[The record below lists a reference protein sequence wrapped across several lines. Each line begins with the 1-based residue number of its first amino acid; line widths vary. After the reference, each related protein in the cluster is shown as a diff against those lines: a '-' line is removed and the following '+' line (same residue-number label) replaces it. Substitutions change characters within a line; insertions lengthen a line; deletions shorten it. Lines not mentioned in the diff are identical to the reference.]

1 MAGIGFRLREFVDAG
16 TYIGEMK
23 GYAFAILICA
33 GPWLITVAAL
43 GTISAM
49 GARLQA
55 DLTLFQVSLV
65 YTYAFSLIISG
76 LFQFTITRYMADK
89 IFARD
94 RSAQLPTLMGAL
106 SLLILIQMPLAIL
119 FYAKTQATLAFRLGG
134 ITLFMT
140 IGAIWLTLVFLG
152 VVRVYMRIIHCFAIG
167 SAVSVIGT
175 LGAGFLYRTPGA
187 LLWGFTLGQ
196 FLLLAGLLGTLLA
209 EFEIGRGPD
218 YGFLEYYR
226 RYVYL
231 APCGVLFYLGT
242 WGDEMLYWFAGPG
255 QQAAPDWFYVYNAYD
270 VAGFLAQL
278 TTLPA
283 IALFFVRAETI
294 FYEGY
299 RGYYDGIVQK
309 LSLAGLRERKAAI
322 YRAIREGLRAILIWQ
337 GFTTFA
343 AAAFPEQV
351 FRFAGLSPETVAYV
365 RVQTLTALFVSL
377 FLVTMIVMMYF
388 EFYREAF
395 MSCLVLFVTN
405 VVKTVWTLH
414 LGPQAYG
421 IGALGSGV
429 VGWVVAALLLARG
442 LRNLEFL
449 TFVKQP
455 VSSQLAYDPALRASP
470 QGFGRYVIRG
480 GQTLAAVVLVSL
492 ALLAGAPAK
501 AWAADPTPILVL
513 FKGSEGATAQDNEF
527 RLFAESHARA
537 LGFTPTYR
545 DIDQSLPDEAEMA
558 RYHAV
563 VSWYRGPIM
572 TRAAEYTPWLV
583 RQLFARRKVVILGS
597 FGAYSPD
604 GKTWFGPEVL
614 NRFFLP
620 FGLEFR
626 GNWTDK
632 GEQLA
637 VVAKDAPMVEAE
649 VPLDLT
655 KINHYFQFRSIHPKN
670 QAYLVV
676 RRTDLPD
683 SDSALVVRTPLG
695 GLALESYLYV
705 QVPTGYQMRLDLRRF
720 LGAVLPGEVA
730 AADLPA
736 RRALGLLKRGESPV
750 PAESF
755 LNRYLFRPL
764 FDLGYWLDFHYVDDG
779 FPSPEAMRPYQA
791 IVTWFQT
798 ADMLEGIAYPGWL
811 ARQIIEGRK
820 VVILGNYGAFKS
832 VRQTPTMQID
842 WWNAW
847 RDTNSFFYP
856 FGLEFAGDW
865 IGDPK
870 ILKIAE
876 KDPAMV
882 EAEIPLRRE
891 DLKHYYRW
899 KSVHPENKSF
909 LVVDREDRPDGK
921 SSFVVRTPYG
931 CMAFE
936 GYLFHWDEQAK
947 ALKFRLNIPA
957 FLRECLTYQARARFV
972 PPTLVTHDE
981 LAAEIRQKPRPA
993 TLPPQLPVVTVPPS
1007 AGPESKRHVLALYKR
1022 SEGPPPEP
1030 GEPEVD
1036 FIKHRPPWGPLRTYA
1051 EIILNHLGLIVEHWD
1066 ADKGLPPA
1074 EDMDKY
1080 RGVIAWF
1087 STSTM
1092 PDALGYAKWVQAQIA
1107 QGRRF
1112 VILGDPGASVDR
1124 NSEVR
1129 VRAPEAIFE
1138 ALGFRYRRFVG
1149 GPRKP
1154 VQVMKKVADIVE
1166 FERPLD
1172 LGEISPFDYTVQATA
1187 ADAKVYLTVSQRRDA
1202 RSDVVA
1208 TTPRG
1213 GIALHDFAMFFP
1225 KADPKVEQQL
1235 RARLGLGPAKVW
1247 LADTAKGPAA
1257 EGAAAK
1263 VDAREAQS
1271 AAMHGAPSEK
1281 GPSSQWRIDPFRFFA
1296 EALGIENA
1304 PRPDVT
1310 TLNGQRIFYSHIDG
1324 DGLIGISK
1332 IDRSTFAGEFVR
1344 DELLKRFNLPVSAS
1358 IVTRDIEVGGTP
1370 TYNKPLALARSILAL
1385 ENVEPA
1391 SHTYSHPFEWQIG
1404 TLDVRWENGKWVV
1417 GRLLPD
1423 LTKEIHAS
1431 VQFIDRNLVPPGK
1444 RTEILLWSGA
1454 TNPGPEALQATVEA
1468 GVKNMNGGDPI
1479 FDDEHPSVSNLAPL
1493 SLRFGAYWQIHIS
1506 ASADFIYTDGW
1517 TRNFGAQKK
1526 VIQHFERTEK
1536 PRRLYPVNLYYHF
1549 YSGDQREG
1557 VDALAAAY
1565 QYGLDHQVAP
1575 LFTSQYASIVED
1587 FLATRIVPRA
1597 DGGWEIYNGGAMR
1610 TVRFDG
1616 TTRVPDLE
1624 RSRGVL
1630 GYTRVNDALYVHLDE
1645 GPAHEIHLTTDPPRR
1660 PYLRAATHYV
1670 ENWRRGERQV
1680 SFLARGLGPAR
1691 FVVAGLEPG
1700 GQYQVKVTRTGGGP
1714 TEALL
1719 QQTMRTDAAGDLV
1732 ITTEFRGYRGQYRI
1746 DIQGAAR

>member
-43 GTISAM
+43 GMISAL

-55 DLTLFQVSLV
+55 ELSLFQVSLV

-76 LFQFTITRYMADK
+76 VFQFTITRYMADK
-89 IFARD
+89 IFGRD
-94 RSAQLPTLMGAL
+94 RSAQLPTLTGAL
-106 SLLILIQMPLAIL
+106 SLLILIQLPLASL
-119 FYAKTQATLAFRLGG
+119 FYAKIQASPAFRLAG

-152 VVRVYMRIIHCFAIG
+152 VVRAYMRIIHCFIMG
-167 SAVSVIGT
+167 SAVSVVGT
-175 LGAGFLYRTPGA
+175 LGAAFLYRSPGA

-196 FLLLAGLLGTLLA
+196 FVLLAGLLGTLLA
-209 EFEIGRGPD
+209 EFEIGSGPD

-226 RYVYL
+226 RYPYL
-231 APCGVLFYLGT
+231 APCGILFYLGT
-242 WGDEMLYWFAGPG
+242 WADEMLYWFFGPG
-255 QQAAPDWFYVYNAYD
+255 GQAAPDWFYVYNPYD

-283 IALFFVRAETI
+283 IALFFVRTETI

-299 RGYYDGIVQK
+299 RGFYDGIVQK
-309 LSLAGLRERKAAI
+309 LPLAGLQERKAAI
-322 YRAIREGLRAILIWQ
+322 YRALRQGLRAILIWQ
-337 GFTTFA
+337 GVTTFA
-343 AAAFPEQV
+343 AAAFPEKV
-351 FRFAGLSPETVAYV
+351 FRFAGLSAEAKAYV
-365 RVQTLTALFVSL
+365 RVQTLSALFVSL
-377 FLVTMIVMMYF
+377 FLVTMIIMMYF

-395 MSCLVLFVTN
+395 LSGAVLAAAN
-405 VVKTVWTLH
+405 VAGTVWTLSA
-414 LGPQAYG
+414 GPLTYG
-421 IGALGSGV
+421 LGALASGAV
-429 VGWVVAALLLARG
+429 SWAVAALFLARG

-480 GQTLAAVVLVSL
+480 GQTLAALVLVTL
-492 ALLAGAPAK
+492 AVLASTPARVR
-501 AWAADPTPILVL
+501 AAEPTPILVL
-513 FKGSEGATAQDNEF
+513 FKGSEGATAQNNEF
-527 RLFAESHARA
+527 HLFAEAHARA

-545 DIDQSLPDEAEMA
+545 DIDQGLPDEGEMG

-572 TRAAEYTPWLV
+572 KRAAEYTPWLV

-604 GKTWFGPEVL
+604 GQTWFGPETL

-632 GEQLA
+632 GDRLA
-637 VVAKDAPMVEAE
+637 VVAKEASMVEAE
-649 VPLDLT
+649 VSLDLT

-670 QAYLVV
+670 QAYLTV
-676 RRTDLPD
+676 RRTDMAD
-683 SDSALVVRTPLG
+683 SDSDLVVRTPLG

-705 QVPTGYQMRLDLRRF
+705 QAPTGYQMRLDLRRF
-720 LGAVLPGEVA
+720 LGAVLPGVVD

-764 FDLGYWLDFHYVDDG
+764 FDLGYWLDFHYVEEG

-798 ADMLEGIAYPGWL
+798 ADMREGIAYPGWL

-832 VRQTPTMQID
+832 LRQTPTMQID

-882 EAEIPLRRE
+882 EAEIPLRQE

-909 LVVDREDRPDGK
+909 LVVDRGDRPDGK
-921 SSFVVRTPYG
+921 SSFVIRTPYG

-957 FLRECLTYQARARFV
+957 FLRECLTYQAKTPIA
-972 PPTLVTHDE
+972 PPSLVTHDE
-981 LAAEIRQKPRPA
+981 LAAAIQGRPRPA
-993 TLPPQLPVVTVPPS
+993 SLPPQLPVVTVPPS
-1007 AGPESKRHVLALYKR
+1007 PGPEFKRHVLALYKR
-1022 SEGPPPEP
+1022 SEGPPAGP

-1036 FIKHRPPWGPLRTYA
+1036 FLKQPTMAPLRAYA
-1051 EIILNHLGLIVEHWD
+1051 EIILNHLGLIVDHWD
-1066 ADKGLPPA
+1066 VDKGLPPEEA
-1074 EDMDKY
+1074 MAKY
-1080 RGVIAWF
+1080 RGVTTWF
-1087 STSTM
+1087 STSSM
-1092 PDALGYAKWVQAQIA
+1092 PEALGYAKWVQAQIGK
-1107 QGRRF
+1107 GRRF
-1112 VILGDPGASVDR
+1112 VMLGDPGASLDR

-1138 ALGFRYRRFVG
+1138 ALGFRYRRLVG
-1149 GPRKP
+1149 GPAKP
-1154 VQVMKKVADIVE
+1154 VQVVKKAADMVE

-1172 LGEISPFDYTVQATA
+1172 LKEISPFDYTVQATA
-1187 ADAKVYLTVSQRRDA
+1187 ADAKVYLTVSQGRDA

-1213 GIALHDFAMFFP
+1213 GIALHDFVMFFP
-1225 KADPKVEQQL
+1225 KTDPKVEQQL

-1247 LADTAKGPAA
+1247 LAETAKGPTT

-1263 VDAREAQS
+1263 ADAREAQS

-1281 GPSSQWRIDPFRFFA
+1281 GPSNQWRIDPFRFFA

-1310 TLNGQRIFYSHIDG
+1310 TLNGQRIFYSQIDG
-1324 DGLIGISK
+1324 DGLIGISL
-1332 IDRSTFAGEFVR
+1332 IDKSSFAGEFVR
-1344 DELLKRFNLPVSAS
+1344 DQLLKRFNLPVSVS

-1385 ENVEPA
+1385 ENVEAA
-1391 SHTYSHPFEWQIG
+1391 SHTYSHPFDWQVG

-1423 LTKEIHAS
+1423 LTKEILSS
-1431 VQFIDRNLVPPGK
+1431 VQFIDRNLAPPGK

-1454 TNPGPEALQATVEA
+1454 TNPGPEALRATREA
-1468 GVKNMNGGDPI
+1468 RVKNMNGGDPI
-1479 FDDEHPSVSNLAPL
+1479 YDDEHPSVSNLAPL
-1493 SLRFGAYWQIHIS
+1493 SLRYGNSWQIHIS

-1517 TRNFGAQKK
+1517 TRNFGGQKK
-1526 VIQHFERTEK
+1526 VIQHFDRTER
-1536 PRRLYPVNLYYHF
+1536 PRRLYPVNIYYHF
-1549 YSGDQREG
+1549 YSGDRQEG
-1557 VDALAAAY
+1557 IDALAATY
-1565 QYGLDHQVAP
+1565 QYALDHQVAP
-1575 LFTSQYASIVED
+1575 LFASQYVSVVED
-1587 FLATRIVPRA
+1587 FLATRIVSRV
-1597 DGGWEIYNGGAMR
+1597 DGGWVIYNGGAMR
-1610 TVRFDG
+1610 TIRFDG
-1616 TTRVPDLE
+1616 STRVPDLE

-1630 GYTRVNDALYVHLDE
+1630 GYTQVNDALYVHLDE
-1645 GPAHEIHLTTDPPRR
+1645 GPAHEIHLTADPARR

-1680 SFLARGLGPAR
+1680 TFLARGLGPAR

-1700 GQYQVKVTRTGGGP
+1700 GQYQVRVTRTGGGP
-1714 TEALL
+1714 AQELL

-1732 ITTEFRGYRGQYRI
+1732 IATEFRGYRGQYRI
-1746 DIQGAAR
+1746 DIHGAAR